1 MDGATAYGTIRPPM
15 PLVRATAVLVAAA
28 VLAGCGGGEPTA
40 SVRDGRARIELDDF
54 LISPQNL
61 TAPAG
66 RVTFAV
72 TNRGRL
78 VHSFHVQLP
87 DREPVKI
94 RTLHPG
100 ESQTATANLAPGE
113 YRLVC
118 VESNHAELGMTG
130 RLVVR

>member
-1 MDGATAYGTIRPPM
+1 M
-15 PLVRATAVLVAAA
+15 PLPRATAALVAAA

-40 SVRDGRARIELDDF
+40 SAKGGRIAVELDDF
-54 LISPQNL
+54 LIQPQNITARAGPL
-61 TAPAG
+61 T
-66 RVTFAV
+66 FSV

-78 VHSFHVQLP
+78 VHSFHVQRP
-87 DREPVKI
+87 DREAVRI
-94 RTLHPG
+94 TRLQPG
-100 ESQTATANLAPGE
+100 ASATATADLAPGE

>member
-1 MDGATAYGTIRPPM
+1 M
-15 PLVRATAVLVAAA
+15 PLARATAVLVAAA

-40 SVRDGRARIELDDF
+40 SVRGGRIAVELDDF
-54 LISPQNL
+54 LIRPQDI
-61 TAPAG
+61 TARPG
-66 RVTFAV
+66 PVTFVV

-87 DREPVKI
+87 DRQPVKI
-94 RTLHPG
+94 TRLHPG
-100 ESQTATANLAPGE
+100 ASATATADLRPGE

>member
-1 MDGATAYGTIRPPM
+1 M
-15 PLVRATAVLVAAA
+15 PLVRATAALVAAA
-28 VLAGCGGGEPTA
+28 VLAGCGAGEPTA
-40 SVRDGRARIELDDF
+40 SVRGGRVQIALDDF
-54 LISPQNL
+54 LIRPQNL

-72 TNRGRL
+72 SNRGRL

-87 DREPVKI
+87 DRQPVKI
-94 RTLHPG
+94 RALHPG
-100 ESQTATANLAPGE
+100 GSQTATADLAPGE

-118 VESNHAELGMTG
+118 LESNHAELGMTG

>member
-1 MDGATAYGTIRPPM
+1 M
-15 PLVRATAVLVAAA
+15 PLARATAVLVAAA
-28 VLAGCGGGEPTA
+28 VLAGCGGSEPTA
-40 SVRDGRARIELDDF
+40 GVQGGRVRIELDDF
-54 LISPQNL
+54 LIRPQNL

-66 RVTFAV
+66 PITFAV

-87 DREPVKI
+87 DRQPVKV
-94 RTLHPG
+94 RTLQPG
-100 ESQTATANLAPGE
+100 ESQTATADLAPGE

>member
-1 MDGATAYGTIRPPM
+1 M
-15 PLVRATAVLVAAA
+15 PLARATAVLVAAA
-28 VLAGCGGGEPTA
+28 VLVGCGGGEPAA
-40 SVRDGRARIELDDF
+40 SVRGGRIDVTLGDF
-54 LISPQNL
+54 FIKPQDI
-61 TAPAG
+61 AADAG

-87 DREPVKI
+87 DRQPVKI
-94 RTLHPG
+94 TRLHPG
-100 ESQTATANLAPGE
+100 ESATATADLQPGE

>member
-1 MDGATAYGTIRPPM
+1 M
-15 PLVRATAVLVAAA
+15 PLVRAIAALVAAA
-28 VLAGCGGGEPTA
+28 VLAGCGGSSPTA
-40 SVRDGRARIELDDF
+40 TVPDGRVRITLDDF
-54 LISPQNL
+54 LLSPQDV
-61 TAPAG
+61 TVPAG

-100 ESQTATANLAPGE
+100 ESETATADLAPGE

-130 RLVVR
+130 RLLVR

>member
-1 MDGATAYGTIRPPM
+1 M

-40 SVRDGRARIELDDF
+40 SAKGGRVTIALDDF
-54 LISPQNL
+54 LIRPQNV
-61 TAPAG
+61 TVRAG

-87 DREPVKI
+87 DREPVKLT
-94 RTLHPG
+94 RLQPG
-100 ESQTATANLAPGE
+100 ASATATADLAPGE

-118 VESNHAELGMTG
+118 VESNHAQLGMTG

>member
-1 MDGATAYGTIRPPM
+1 M
-15 PLVRATAVLVAAA
+15 PLARATAVLVVAA
-28 VLAGCGGGEPTA
+28 VLAGCGGGEPAA
-40 SVRDGRARIELDDF
+40 SAKGARVAIALDDF
-54 LISPQNL
+54 LITPQDV
-61 TAPAG
+61 TARAG

-78 VHSFHVQLP
+78 VHSFHVQRP
-87 DREPVKI
+87 DREAVKLT
-94 RTLHPG
+94 RLQPG
-100 ESQTATANLAPGE
+100 ASATVTADLAPGE

>member
-1 MDGATAYGTIRPPM
+1 M

-28 VLAGCGGGEPTA
+28 VLAGCGGGAPTA
-40 SVRDGRARIELDDF
+40 SVRGGRIAVELDDF
-54 LISPQNL
+54 LIRPQDI
-61 TAPAG
+61 TARAG
-66 RVTFAV
+66 PITFV
-72 TNRGRL
+72 VSNRGRL

-87 DREPVKI
+87 DRQPVKI
-94 RTLHPG
+94 TRLHPG
-100 ESQTATANLAPGE
+100 ASATATADLKPGE

>member
-1 MDGATAYGTIRPPM
+1 M

-28 VLAGCGGGEPTA
+28 VLTGCGGGAPTA
-40 SVRDGRARIELDDF
+40 SVQNRHVGIELDDF
-54 LISPQNL
+54 EISPQNL

-66 RVTFAV
+66 RITFEV

-87 DREPVKI
+87 DRQPLKI
-94 RTLHPG
+94 RRLHPG
-100 ESQTATANLAPGE
+100 ESATRSAELAPGA

-118 VESNHAELGMTG
+118 TESNHAELGMTG